1 MAACLYRGTVIEP
14 ISWRPVRD
22 RRFQPIAFAAI
33 ACMAIGGCRHETR
46 ETTAAVE
53 VRPAA
58 SVAEPPLFQAEVI
71 EVAMQPVREAVQV
84 QGSLL
89 PREVAT
95 VAAEVAGRVRR
106 LLVDVGSEV
115 ATGDVLCELDAAD
128 YQLTVDQARAK
139 LLQVKAAVGLGAE
152 DAVDRLQP
160 ENAPPSREAKAV
172 LEEAKQQVARIEE
185 LQTQRAVAQF
195 DVDSALSAR
204 DVAAARYASAL
215 NSVREKIAVIRL
227 QQAELDIA
235 TANLNHTRIVAPV
248 DGRVQVRHV
257 AVGDYVSVGQP
268 IVSVA
273 VVAQLRYH
281 ASVPERYARS
291 LRTGQSVRLD
301 EALNVDNRELHIDRI
316 AAVLTPTNRSLA
328 FEADFDNSDGRL
340 PAGLFAEGFV
350 SLDTDMEAI
359 VIPSTA
365 VIRFAGLD
373 KVWKVVDGIAQ
384 EQVVRVKRRTDREA
398 EIDRG
403 LNAGDKI
410 LRDASQG
417 RFGRV
422 QSGETR

>member
-1 MAACLYRGTVIEP
+1 MKFVVSVRRRIIATAAAA
-14 ISWRPVRD
+14 S
-22 RRFQPIAFAAI
+22 IAVV
-33 ACMAIGGCRHETR
+33 GCRH
-46 ETTAAVE
+46 ADSPVPASAE

-58 SVAEPPLFQAEVI
+58 GVAEPPVYTAEVI
-71 EVAMQPVREAVQV
+71 EVTQSPVSEAVQV

-95 VAAEVAGRVRR
+95 VAAEVSGRVRR

-128 YQLTVDQARAK
+128 YQLAVDQSRAK
-139 LLQVKAAVGLGAE
+139 LLQVKAAIGLGA
-152 DAVDRLQP
+152 DDPLDQLQP

-215 NSVREKIAVIRL
+215 NSVREKIAGIRL

-273 VVAQLRYH
+273 VVATLRYH

-291 LRTGQSVRLD
+291 LRPGQTVRLD
-301 EALNVDNRELHIDRI
+301 EGLNVDNRELHIDRI
-316 AAVLTPTNRSLA
+316 AAVLTATNRSLA
-328 FEADFDNSDGRL
+328 FEADFDNTKGQL
-340 PAGLFAEGFV
+340 PAGLFAEGYV
-350 SLDTDMEAI
+350 MLDTDVEAI
-359 VIPSTA
+359 VIPNSA
-365 VIRFAGLD
+365 VLRFAGLD
-373 KVWKVVDGIAQ
+373 KVWKVVDGVAR
-384 EQVVRVKRRTDREA
+384 EQVVRIKRRTDREA

-403 LNAGDKI
+403 LNVGDKI
-410 LRDASQG
+410 LRDASVG
-417 RFGRV
+417 RYGRV
-422 QSGETR
+422 QTNEER